1 MNNVVVEIWDCGNC
15 KYFEADD
22 RLWLCSSRERWKKEH
37 QTRSNINGLTI
48 AISEGTCQYAVL
60 KCVK

>member
-22 RLWLCSSRERWKKEH
+22 RLWLCSNRERWEKEY

-48 AISEGTCQYAVL
+48 AINEGTCKYL
-60 KCVK
+60 VKRNV